1 MALLDQKEQYMYIQ
15 QPNVTERTVPK
26 TISKPLKSK
35 SGITKLEKVMMI
47 AMVAVIAVIAVIN
60 LNTQSSINST
70 SVEIQKT
77 EMAIDEV
84 KKQNSELSMEVSE
97 LSTYDRIW
105 KKAKALGLKLNEK
118 NVKVVS
124 GQ

>member
-1 MALLDQKEQYMYIQ
+1 MALLDQKEQHIYIQ
-15 QPNVTERTVPK
+15 QPDITEKLVPK
-26 TISKPLKSK
+26 TESKPFKNRV
-35 SGITKLEKVMMI
+35 TKIEKVLMI
-47 AMVAVIAVIAVIN
+47 AMVAAIAVIAVMN
-60 LNTQSSINST
+60 LNIQSSINST

-77 EMAIDEV
+77 EASIDEV

-97 LSTYDRIW
+97 LSAYDRIW

-118 NVKVVS
+118 NVKAVS

>member
-1 MALLDQKEQYMYIQ
+1 MALLNQKEQYIYTQ
-15 QPNVTERTVPK
+15 QPVAPERHVPK
-26 TISKPLKSK
+26 TATKPIKS
-35 SGITKLEKVMMI
+35 IFTKIEKVLMI
-47 AMVAVIAVIAVIN
+47 AMVIVIAGIAVTN
-60 LNTQSSINST
+60 LNVQSSINNA

-77 EMAIDEV
+77 EMNIDEV

-105 KKAKALGLKLNEK
+105 KKAKALGLKLNE
-118 NVKVVS
+118 NNMKVVS

>member
-1 MALLDQKEQYMYIQ
+1 MALLDQKEHHIYIQ
-15 QPNVTERTVPK
+15 QPVAPEGLVPK
-26 TISKPLKSK
+26 PAKKPFKSI
-35 SGITKLEKVMMI
+35 ITKTEKVLMI
-47 AMVAVIAVIAVIN
+47 AMVAAIAVIAVMN
-60 LNTQSSINST
+60 LNIQSSINST

-77 EMAIDEV
+77 EMSIDEV

-105 KKAKALGLKLNEK
+105 KKAKALGLKLNEN